1 MQVMSATKTVVVFVV
16 FVAGEGISVEP

>member
-16 FVAGEGISVEP
+16 IVAGEGSSVEL